1 MLLIHIHRQSP
12 SGRPAAPGRAKNG
25 GEEPC
30 AGPGVVSV
38 TSFTMSHNIV
48 QVVDGDQ
55 LPVSV
60 GQEPVL
66 RPGDSRDLDP
76 ELDGGREVACTLG
89 PGEASLH
96 GWRTVHSSRPN
107 TSARPRLGLAIR
119 YMCADSVRQQQP
131 VVR

>member
-1 MLLIHIHRQSP
+1 M
-12 SGRPAAPGRAKNG
+12 
-25 GEEPC
+25 
-30 AGPGVVSV
+30 
-38 TSFTMSHNIV
+38 
-48 QVVDGDQ
+48 VDGDQ

-76 ELDGGREVACTLG
+76 EDDGGREVACALG

-107 TSARPRLGLAIR
+107 TSSRPRLGLAIR

>member
-1 MLLIHIHRQSP
+1 MLHIEQVV
-12 SGRPAAPGRAKNG
+12 G
-25 GEEPC
+25 GE
-30 AGPGVVSV
+30 
-38 TSFTMSHNIV
+38 
-48 QVVDGDQ
+48 Q

-76 ELDGGREVACTLG
+76 ELDRGREVACTLG

-107 TSARPRLGLAIR
+107 TSARCCNNSYHRCLNIK
-119 YMCADSVRQQQP
+119 SKQ
-131 VVR
+131 

>member
-1 MLLIHIHRQSP
+1 ML
-12 SGRPAAPGRAKNG
+12 
-25 GEEPC
+25 
-30 AGPGVVSV
+30 
-38 TSFTMSHNIV
+38 HNIV